1 MSGFPSV
8 LPAFTI
14 KVTIDAPLSVGSASR
29 SNPLQVVPMT
39 GGTVTSESSFS
50 PALEAEFVGVGNDYI
65 HADADGKHL
74 RLDAH
79 SVLKTHDGALIYV
92 NYTGVVA
99 LSPAEKAVF
108 AGTAGEGST
117 PWGNAFTHFT
127 FETGDERYKE
137 LEHSVFVGQGRF
149 NVQNDKSVVVEYRVG
164 QLIHG

>member
-1 MSGFPSV
+1 
-8 LPAFTI
+8 
-14 KVTIDAPLSVGSASR
+14 
-29 SNPLQVVPMT
+29 MT